1 MYQSEDLVE
10 SLVKAIAGNHDEE
23 DLVVIREALY
33 ALTRLARAEER
44 AKLVSEEEDWIAKP
58 EAQQPKWLH

>member
-10 SLVKAIAGNHDEE
+10 SLVKAISDDHDAE
-23 DLVVIREALY
+23 DLLVIREALY

-44 AKLVSEEEDWIAKP
+44 AKLVSEQDWIEEPVVQA
-58 EAQQPKWLH
+58 PKWLH

>member
-1 MYQSEDLVE
+1 MYQSEELVE

-23 DLVVIREALY
+23 DLLVIREALY

-44 AKLVSEEEDWIAKP
+44 AKLVSEEEDGIAEP
-58 EAQQPKWLH
+58 EVAQPRWLH

>member
-10 SLVKAIAGNHDEE
+10 SLVKAISDNHDEE
-23 DLVVIREALY
+23 DLIVIREALY

-44 AKLVSEEEDWIAKP
+44 AKLVDEQDWTAEP
-58 EAQQPKWLH
+58 VVQPPTWLH

>member
-44 AKLVSEEEDWIAKP
+44 AKLVSEEEDWTAEP

>member
-10 SLVKAIAGNHDEE
+10 SLVKAISGNHDEE
-23 DLVVIREALY
+23 DILVIREALY

-44 AKLVSEEEDWIAKP
+44 ARLVSEQDWTVEPVIEP
-58 EAQQPKWLH
+58 PKWLH

>member
-10 SLVKAIAGNHDEE
+10 SLVKAISDNHDAE
-23 DLVVIREALY
+23 DLMVIREALY

-44 AKLVSEEEDWIAKP
+44 ARLAAEQDWTTIEPVVRAP
-58 EAQQPKWLH
+58 TWLH

>member
-10 SLVKAIAGNHDEE
+10 SLVKAISDNHDEE
-23 DLVVIREALY
+23 DLLIIREALH

-44 AKLVSEEEDWIAKP
+44 SKLVSEQDWVAEPVVRPK
-58 EAQQPKWLH
+58 KWLH